1 VKYPS
6 PDHPPL
12 QKSEIV
18 VVEKP
23 VGAVTLYIRM
33 HGPSVGKDPRATYA
47 ADVFSYI
54 LGQRNSKF
62 YKNLV
67 DSGLLTSVNL
77 SYYTL
82 DKTGPIT
89 IFAQTTAEKYSAAV
103 NAIFAEIKKFTDSD
117 YFTDDQLE
125 SAKNQ
130 LEIGEV
136 YGQERPS
143 AFAHTVGFWWAVAGL
158 DYYLNYVDNLRKVG
172 REDINYYVQ
181 KYIQNAPYV
190 MGVLISPKDRQSVS
204 IKEGVVQ

>member
-1 VKYPS
+1 
-6 PDHPPL
+6 L

-23 VGAVTLYIRM
+23 VRAITVQIAM
-33 HGPSVGKDPRATYA
+33 HGPSVSKDPKATYA

-54 LGQRNSKF
+54 LGQPNSKF

-77 SYYTL
+77 GYYTL

-89 IFAQTTAEKYSAAV
+89 IFGQTSAEKYDAAV
-103 NAIFAEIKKFTDSD
+103 KAIFDEIKKFTEAD
-117 YFTDDQLE
+117 YYTDELLE

-130 LEIGEV
+130 LEINEV

-143 AFAHTVGFWWAVAGL
+143 NFVHVVGFWWAVAGL
-158 DYYLNYVDNLRKVG
+158 DYYLGYVDNLRKVT
-172 REDINYYVQ
+172 REDINTYVRT
-181 KYIQNAPYV
+181 YIQNAPYI
-190 MGVLISPKDRQSVS
+190 MGVLISPQDRQKVM
-204 IKEGVVQ
+204 IKEGEVL